1 MDFKDR
7 DERPADPR
15 WARTGEDF
23 HNPNAKG
30 IRAWRNE
37 PYLMSRGPVTAS
49 IFSTT
54 CWARW
59 LWQRY
64 ALCWRHRQGR
74 TGEQGW
80 MMKYQTADGISCC
93 HETDTVAIPNEDAAS
108 AKIGSQI
115 LAQFP
120 TGPMIVTVN
129 AIHATEDKKGR
140 AMVSKFGC
148 LFKAFGG

>member
-1 MDFKDR
+1 MAR
-7 DERPADPR
+7 RTLLDEPGA
-15 WARTGEDF
+15 GHGF
-23 HNPNAKG
+23 HFLD
-30 IRAWRNE
+30 
-37 PYLMSRGPVTAS
+37 YLLGAL
-49 IFSTT
+49 
-54 CWARW
+54 A
-59 LWQRY
+59 LA
-64 ALCWRHRQGR
+64 ALCLVLATSARAH
-74 TGEQGW
+74 GEQGW

-129 AIHATEDKKGR
+129 AIHATEDKQGR

-148 LFKAFGG
+148 LFKSFGG